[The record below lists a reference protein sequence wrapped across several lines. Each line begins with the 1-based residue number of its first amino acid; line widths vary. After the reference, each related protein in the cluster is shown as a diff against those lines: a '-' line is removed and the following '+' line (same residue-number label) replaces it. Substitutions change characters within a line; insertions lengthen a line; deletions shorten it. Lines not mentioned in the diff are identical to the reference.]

1 MAKTARRGFL
11 HLALAL
17 ALAGG
22 SLAWGG
28 AGASAAE
35 GTEAGAKRRAP
46 IATPI
51 AVVATTGHV
60 ADVVRGVA
68 GDRARVEQLL
78 GEGVDPHVYKLTR
91 SDVVRLT
98 GADVVFY
105 NGLLLEGKMTDA
117 LIRVAA
123 SGRPV
128 HAVTELIPEDRL
140 LSPPE
145 FEGAHD
151 PHVWMDVAAWSLA
164 ADVVRDRLSALD
176 PEGAETYARN
186 AAAYRAR
193 LEGLDAYAR
202 RTLASIPEGSRVL
215 VTAHDAFN
223 YMGRAYGLEV
233 RGIQGIST
241 ESEAG
246 LREIEALV
254 ELLVSRRI
262 PAVFV
267 ETSVSE
273 RNVRAL
279 VEGAAARGHRVAIG
293 GSLYSD
299 ALGAPGTYEGT
310 YAGMIDHNVT
320 TIARALGGEAPAR
333 GHGGQ
338 LAALPR

>member
-1 MAKTARRGFL
+1 
-11 HLALAL
+11 
-17 ALAGG
+17 
-22 SLAWGG
+22 LAWGG
-28 AGASAAE
+28 GAWAQASL
-35 GTEAGAKRRAP
+35 P
-46 IATPI
+46 IK
-51 AVVATTGHV
+51 VVATTGHV
-60 ADVVRGVA
+60 ADLVRNVA
-68 GDRARVEQLL
+68 GDRAKVEQLM

-117 LIRVAA
+117 LIRVAT
-123 SGRPV
+123 SGKPV
-128 HAVTELIPEDRL
+128 HAVTELIPEDHL

-151 PHVWMDVAAWSLA
+151 PHVWMDAAAWA
-164 ADVVRDRLSALD
+164 KAVEVVRDRLSAFD
-176 PEGAETYARN
+176 PAGAETYARN
-186 AAAYRAR
+186 AAAYGAR
-193 LEGLDAYAR
+193 LGELDAYAR
-202 RTLASIPEGSRVL
+202 RVLSSIPEARRVL

-223 YMGRAYGLEV
+223 YLGRAYGLEV

-246 LREIEALV
+246 LKEIEALV
-254 ELLVSRRI
+254 DLLVSRRI

-267 ETSVSE
+267 ETSVSD

-279 VEGAAARGHRVAIG
+279 VEGARARGHDVAVG

-310 YAGMIDHNVT
+310 YLGMVDHNVT
-320 TIARALGGEAPAR
+320 TIARALGGEAPAK
-333 GHGGQ
+333 GLGGQ
-338 LAALPR
+338 LAALAP